1 MLRQLDRLSE
11 DKRRLALNN
20 EKKATAAGKMETV
33 LKEKSSAETYL
44 ADTQQECMEKA
55 ADFETASAERTEEV
69 KTLMMA
75 KKILTNQGKPAMVQQ
90 PASFLQVAEKVIPGS
105 LLDKKSPFYTRQLAA
120 ANFLRNFDPDSWV
133 LMQVLC
139 LFLL

>member
-1 MLRQLDRLSE
+1 MVFFRFQEFWPNSDLKSTFGSVPRRPNLS
-11 DKRRLALNN
+11 
-20 EKKATAAGKMETV
+20 
-33 LKEKSSAETYL
+33 
-44 ADTQQECMEKA
+44 TQ
-55 ADFETASAERTEEV
+55 V

-139 LFLL
+139 LF

>member
-33 LKEKSSAETYL
+33 LKEKSSSETYL
-44 ADTQQECMEKA
+44 ADTQQECLEKA

-69 KTLMMA
+69 KTLVERFD
-75 KKILTNQGKPAMVQQ
+75 IEPYSDLQ
-90 PASFLQVAEKVIPGS
+90 PNEQTLEGSFSSVSTPNFASKYS
-105 LLDKKSPFYTRQLAA
+105 LES
-120 ANFLRNFDPDSWV
+120 S
-133 LMQVLC
+133 
-139 LFLL
+139 